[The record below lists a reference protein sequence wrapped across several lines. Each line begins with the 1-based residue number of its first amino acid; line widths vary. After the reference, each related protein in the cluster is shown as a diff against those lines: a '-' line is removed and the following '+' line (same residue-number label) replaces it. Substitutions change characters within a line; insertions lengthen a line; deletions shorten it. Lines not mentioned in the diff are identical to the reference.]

1 MYFRAKNNL
10 KNNRYHSIKTCSK
23 NKRKTIGFLSNSQKI
38 HFVIEFYILTQNFI
52 LFMFKSLVLRERKES
67 R

>member
-23 NKRKTIGFLSNSQKI
+23 NKRKTIGFLSNSQKNTFCYRI
-38 HFVIEFYILTQNFI
+38 LYFDPKFYFIYVLDSEF
-52 LFMFKSLVLRERKES
+52 
-67 R
+67 